1 VKVFDDKGLANHID
15 PKPCAVGRET
25 GGEASVGAYIGRLI
39 EPRKFNSPER
49 RRRWSCRKAIWMRA
63 ESRVRTQLC
72 VVVGAGMCIRSFPGS
87 RESSESTTSA
97 LMVRVG
103 KTMSRSR

>member
-1 VKVFDDKGLANHID
+1 MQGIANHID

-25 GGEASVGAYIGRLI
+25 GGEASVGAYTGRLI
-39 EPRKFNSPER
+39 EPRKVNSSER
-49 RRRWSCRKAIWMRA
+49 RRCWKGRKAIWIRA

-72 VVVGAGMCIRSFPGS
+72 VVVGAGMCIRSLSGS
-87 RESSESTTSA
+87 RESSELAIRS

>member
-1 VKVFDDKGLANHID
+1 MQGIANHID

-49 RRRWSCRKAIWMRA
+49 RRRWSCRKATWIRA

-72 VVVGAGMCIRSFPGS
+72 VVVGAGMCIRSLSGS
-87 RESSESTTSA
+87 RESSELAIRS

>member
-25 GGEASVGAYIGRLI
+25 GGEASVGAYTGQLI
-39 EPRKFNSPER
+39 EPRKVSSTER
-49 RRRWSCRKAIWMRA
+49 RRCQKSRKAIWIRA
-63 ESRVRTQLC
+63 KSRVRTQLC
-72 VVVGAGMCIRSFPGS
+72 EVVGAGMCIRSLCRN
-87 RESSESTTSA
+87 RESSELAIRS